1 MGDDKKKNEKGGKRR
16 DAESESAYSP
26 DADGAMS
33 GDEAA
38 ITSLT
43 HSLTHSLPLVKPKLS
58 LSFFKKSPCP
68 VKTLVNSKTAF
79 SYSHMNI
86 RKIFL

>member
-1 MGDDKKKNEKGGKRR
+1 MGDDKKRNEKGGKRR

-38 ITSLT
+38 ITPSLPYSLT
-43 HSLTHSLPLVKPKLS
+43 HSLTLVKPKLS
-58 LSFFKKSPCP
+58 LSFQKSPWP
-68 VKTLVNSKTAF
+68 VKNAYKLENSF
-79 SYSHMNI
+79 YV
-86 RKIFL
+86 F